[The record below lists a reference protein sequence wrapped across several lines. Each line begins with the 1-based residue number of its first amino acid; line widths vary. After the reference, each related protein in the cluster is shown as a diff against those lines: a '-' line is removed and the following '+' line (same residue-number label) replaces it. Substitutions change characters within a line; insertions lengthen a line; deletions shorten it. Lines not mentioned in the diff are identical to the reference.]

1 MLPPVSGM
9 IDSVEDGWHDGV
21 SIIFAILIVVNTSAY
36 NDYNQS
42 KQFRDLNKDKKNLQ
56 INVVRDSRRCKASI
70 HDLVVGDI
78 VVLSLGDQVPAD
90 GLLISGMSVVRKP
103 ARAERLVFS
112 PESATAS
119 STAKAIL
126 MCSVRR
132 FAAAQQ
138 ADWTVRFGPRPA
150 DD

>member
-1 MLPPVSGM
+1 M

-21 SIIFAILIVVNTSAY
+21 SIIFAIAIVVNTSAY

-56 INVVRDSRRCKASI
+56 ISVVRDSKRTKVSI

-90 GLLISGMSVVRKP
+90 GLLISGMSVVRSGHGAVP
-103 ARAERLVFS
+103 C
-112 PESATAS
+112 P
-119 STAKAIL
+119 
-126 MCSVRR
+126 
-132 FAAAQQ
+132 
-138 ADWTVRFGPRPA
+138 
-150 DD
+150 